1 MSAISLLVLHLAV
14 APPVAASTPTWPDAG
29 RLAAGGRHTCVV
41 MPDAGVQCW
50 GDNRSGQLGDGS
62 VEPRTGPTVVAGL
75 TDVTRLA
82 AGTYHTCA
90 LRRDRSVAC
99 WGSTDILAARK
110 RSTRP
115 ADVALRPVTDLGPA
129 DAIFAGRTLTCA
141 VVDGRPWC
149 WGRTSRR
156 ELRKPTL
163 VPGVRDVDAVAIG
176 WDYLCT
182 RSGGQVACASPD
194 PKTWERPERPTPLAD
209 ISDAVD
215 IAAGD
220 RNLCILRAAGDILCV
235 GQNSYPDQDRRDFVW
250 LRQVPVAGITDA
262 VRLMP
267 TGNGHACAVLRAGEV
282 RCWGDAG
289 DGQLGHGLAQPWRS
303 PVAVPHLHAPR
314 AMAAGW
320 GHTCAITAGHQVVC
334 WGRNEAG
341 QAGHLEVTRDIPEL
355 HPDPRS
361 NRDSIASQL
370 RGLLQRR
377 LAPQQI
383 LDLGA

>member
-82 AGTYHTCA
+82 AGTHHTCA

-99 WGSTDILAARK
+99 WGSTDM
-110 RSTRP
+110 
-115 ADVALRPVTDLGPA
+115 
-129 DAIFAGRTLTCA
+129 
-141 VVDGRPWC
+141 
-149 WGRTSRR
+149 
-156 ELRKPTL
+156 
-163 VPGVRDVDAVAIG
+163 
-176 WDYLCT
+176 
-182 RSGGQVACASPD
+182 
-194 PKTWERPERPTPLAD
+194 LAD
-209 ISDAVD
+209 ITDAVD

-220 RNLCILRAAGDILCV
+220 RNLCILRAAGDIICV

-361 NRDSIASQL
+361 NRDSVASQL